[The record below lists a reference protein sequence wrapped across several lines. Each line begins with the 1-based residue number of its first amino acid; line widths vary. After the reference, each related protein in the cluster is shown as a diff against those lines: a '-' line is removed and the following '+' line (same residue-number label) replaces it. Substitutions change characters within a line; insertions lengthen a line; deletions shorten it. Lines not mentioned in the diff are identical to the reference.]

1 MQCTAL
7 SKRKLRQGLPKEE
20 CRCSRR
26 AVKGYT
32 VCQWIQ
38 MHGAGSVLKGRKGG
52 RPLIHGQRSKR
63 PSNTIT
69 DLIQRYEGDTDL
81 TNLDKD
87 IALLRGL
94 LEQKISHIDLEDK
107 KDFNNNING
116 VRDLMRDIRYTI
128 QQKSDI
134 QSQYM
139 IPIENVQMFLQSI
152 VLVLTTN
159 IKDKEL
165 LQSILNQI
173 QNIRILESDI
183 YDQRK
188 YLPNKFN
195 RRWF

>member
-1 MQCTAL
+1 
-7 SKRKLRQGLPKEE
+7 
-20 CRCSRR
+20 
-26 AVKGYT
+26 
-32 VCQWIQ
+32 

-63 PSNTIT
+63 PSNKLT

-165 LQSILNQI
+165 LQNILNQI

-195 RRWF
+195 RR